1 MTGNVDSEGTPVL
14 RLNLAGH
21 DWLAIID
28 TGFNGDL
35 ELPDVLAAHFG
46 GIPSG
51 QERSMLADGTIVI
64 DDLFLIDFPF
74 DNRVVKAR
82 VSYARARYVL
92 IGTGLMAD
100 HRLEIDFPAKT
111 VDIVRVQGP

>member
-1 MTGNVDSEGTPVL
+1 MTGEVNSEVTPVL
-14 RLNLAGH
+14 HLNLAGLE
-21 DWLAIID
+21 WLAIID

-51 QERSMLADGTIVI
+51 QEHSMLADGSIVI
-64 DDLFLIDFPF
+64 DDLFMIDFPF
-74 DNRVVKAR
+74 DNQVVKAR
-82 VSYARARYVL
+82 VSYAPARYVL

-100 HRLEIDFPAKT
+100 YRLEIDFPAK
-111 VDIVRVQGP
+111 VVQLNCVRAP

>member
-1 MTGNVDSEGTPVL
+1 MTGEVNSEGTPVL
-14 RLNLAGH
+14 HMNLAGH
-21 DWLAIID
+21 DWIAIIH

-51 QERSMLADGTIVI
+51 QERSMLADGTIVV
-64 DDLFLIDFPF
+64 DELFMIDFPF
-74 DNRVVKAR
+74 DNQSVKAR
-82 VSYARARYVL
+82 VSYAPARYIL

-100 HRLEIDFPAKT
+100 YRLEIEIPARAVQLT
-111 VDIVRVQGP
+111 RVQAP